1 MKRENKAP
9 VNGFRES
16 DAFDRPLPDD
26 PSPRSC
32 FVLPVRDIVVF
43 PGIIAPLFVGRPR
56 SLKAIE
62 MAMLQDRN
70 ILVVAQ
76 KDMQVDDP
84 RIEDLYSV
92 GTVCS
97 ILQMVRIPDGTTKVL
112 IEGLERVRAISY
124 KKGKESLEAEVLSLP
139 WDEHSSMNLEAL
151 KRSVLEQFEKYVT
164 LHPRIPGEVLISVMN
179 VEDPRQI
186 SDLVGSHLSLK
197 VDKKQKL
204 LEIVDIEKSLKFLL
218 KVLLEEIDIL
228 QLEHSI
234 QDKVR
239 QEVERG
245 HKEYYL
251 REQLKII
258 QDELGQ
264 GEKPSE
270 IDELRSRIEE
280 ANLPESSL
288 NKALHE
294 LDRLSKMPLM
304 SAEATV
310 VRTYIDW
317 LVTLPWNTMTPDN
330 LEIKRAQ
337 KVLDDDHYGLEKVKE
352 RILEFLAVRQL
363 ALDKMKG
370 QVLCFVGPPGVGKT
384 SLGKS
389 IARALERK
397 FVNMSLG
404 GMRDEAEIRGHR
416 RTYVGAMPGRII
428 QKIRQAGARNPV
440 LLMDEIDKLGLDFRG
455 DPAAALL
462 EVLDPEQN
470 EAFTDHFLEVPFDLS
485 DVIFIT
491 TANVTHSIPR
501 PLLDR
506 MEVIK
511 IPGYVW
517 QEKIKIAKHHLFPR
531 ILEEHGL
538 SSKQLKIT
546 QSGLER
552 IIGEYT
558 REAGVRGLER
568 ELSTICRK
576 VARRIVE
583 DEKSADDP
591 VSIGPKLLKEYLG
604 PPRLYDP
611 RLPKTKEKGTVVGL
625 AWTETGGDV
634 LVIEAVTMKGKGE
647 VTLTGNLGS
656 IMQESAQTAIGF
668 LRANADAFDIG
679 MVDWKSIDV
688 HLHVPE
694 GAIPKDGPSAGIT
707 MAVAILSAVR
717 RSSVLPNIAM
727 TGEISL
733 QGKVLPVGGIRD
745 KILAA
750 KRQGITNIVLPLA
763 NKPDVE
769 EIPEWSREGLSFRYV
784 DRIADVF
791 EYTLERTP
799 G

>member
-1 MKRENKAP
+1 MDER
-9 VNGFRES
+9 R
-16 DAFDRPLPDD
+16 L
-26 PSPRSC
+26 C
-32 FVLPVRDIVVF
+32 HVLPIRDIVIF

-76 KDMQVDDP
+76 KEMQIDDP
-84 RIEDLYSV
+84 RVEDLHTV
-92 GTVCS
+92 GTLCT

-112 IEGLERVRAISY
+112 IEGVERVKIESFTR
-124 KKGKESLEAEVLSLP
+124 GKESIEAEFVSLP
-139 WDEHSSMNLEAL
+139 WEESSSPNLEAL

-164 LHPRIPGEVLISVMN
+164 LHPRIPAEVLVSVMN
-179 VEDPRQI
+179 AEDPRQI
-186 SDLVGSHLSLK
+186 SELVSSHLSIK
-197 VDKKQKL
+197 VDRKQRL
-204 LEIVDIEKSLKFLL
+204 LEMVDIEKSLKFLL
-218 KVLLEEIDIL
+218 KLLLEEIDIL
-228 QLEHSI
+228 QLEHDI

-258 QDELGQ
+258 QDELGHN
-264 GEKPSE
+264 ETPSE
-270 IDELRSRIEE
+270 IEELRARIEE
-280 ANLPESSL
+280 AEMPGATRG
-288 NKALHE
+288 KAMHE
-294 LDRLSKMPLM
+294 LDRLSKMPVM

-317 LVTLPWNTMTPDN
+317 LVSLPWNMLSPDKLDIRRAEKI
-330 LEIKRAQ
+330 LEE
-337 KVLDDDHYGLEKVKE
+337 DHYGLEKVKE
-352 RILEFLAVRQL
+352 RILEFLAVRKL
-363 ALDKMKG
+363 ASGKMKG

-389 IARALERK
+389 VARALERK
-397 FVNMSLG
+397 FVSMSLG

-428 QKIRQAGARNPV
+428 QKIRQSGVRNPV
-440 LLMDEIDKLGLDFRG
+440 LLMDEIDKMGQDFRG
-455 DPAAALL
+455 DPSAALL

-470 EAFTDHFLEVPFDLS
+470 SGFTDHFLEVPFDLS

-517 QEKIKIAKHHLFPR
+517 QEKTRIAKRHLLPR
-531 ILEEHGL
+531 ILTEHGL
-538 SSKQLKIT
+538 SPKQVRIT
-546 QSGLER
+546 PKALES
-552 IIGEYT
+552 IISEYT

-576 VARRIVE
+576 IARRFVE
-583 DEKSADDP
+583 KGEESIS
-591 VSIGPKLLKEYLG
+591 VSVGAKDLKEFLG
-604 PPRLYDP
+604 PPKLYDL
-611 RLPKTKEKGTVVGL
+611 RLPQKRETGTAVGL

-634 LVIEAVTMKGKGE
+634 LVIEAVTMKGKGD

-656 IMQESAQTAIGF
+656 VMQESAQTALGYLRSNAEGLGIGE
-668 LRANADAFDIG
+668 
-679 MVDWKSIDV
+679 VDWKTIDV

-707 MAVAILSAVR
+707 MALAMLSAVR
-717 RSSVLPNIAM
+717 KSAVLPGIAM

-750 KRQGITNIVLPLA
+750 KRQGIHNIILPAA
-763 NKPDVE
+763 NRLDVE
-769 EIPEWSREGLSFRYV
+769 EIPEWSREGLSFQFVERV
-784 DRIADVF
+784 NEVF
-791 EYTLERTP
+791 EFALGKE
-799 G
+799 

>member
-1 MKRENKAP
+1 MDER
-9 VNGFRES
+9 RI
-16 DAFDRPLPDD
+16 
-26 PSPRSC
+26 C
-32 FVLPVRDIVVF
+32 HVLPIRDIVIF

-76 KDMQVDDP
+76 KEMQIDDP
-84 RIEDLYSV
+84 RVEDLHTV
-92 GTVCS
+92 GTLCT

-112 IEGLERVRAISY
+112 IEGVERVKIESFTR
-124 KKGKESLEAEVLSLP
+124 GKESIEAEFVSLP
-139 WDEHSSMNLEAL
+139 WEESSSPNLEAL

-164 LHPRIPGEVLISVMN
+164 LHPRIPAEVLVSVMN
-179 VEDPRQI
+179 AEDPRQI
-186 SDLVGSHLSLK
+186 SELVSSHLSIK
-197 VDKKQKL
+197 VDRKQRL
-204 LEIVDIEKSLKFLL
+204 LEMVDIEKSLKFLL
-218 KVLLEEIDIL
+218 KLLLEEIDIL
-228 QLEHSI
+228 QLEHDI

-258 QDELGQ
+258 QDELGHN
-264 GEKPSE
+264 EIPSE
-270 IDELRSRIEE
+270 IEELRARIEE
-280 ANLPESSL
+280 AEMPGATRG
-288 NKALHE
+288 KALHE
-294 LDRLSKMPLM
+294 LDRLSKMPVM

-317 LVTLPWNTMTPDN
+317 LVSLPWNMLSPDKLDIRRAEKI
-330 LEIKRAQ
+330 LEE
-337 KVLDDDHYGLEKVKE
+337 DHYGLEKVKE
-352 RILEFLAVRQL
+352 RILEFLAVRKL
-363 ALDKMKG
+363 ASGKMKG

-389 IARALERK
+389 VARALERK
-397 FVNMSLG
+397 FVSMSLG

-428 QKIRQAGARNPV
+428 QKIRQSGVRNPV
-440 LLMDEIDKLGLDFRG
+440 LLMDEIDKMGQDFRG
-455 DPAAALL
+455 DPSAALL

-470 EAFTDHFLEVPFDLS
+470 SGFTDHFLEVPFDLS

-517 QEKIKIAKHHLFPR
+517 QEKTRIAKRHLLPR
-531 ILEEHGL
+531 ILTEHGL
-538 SSKQLKIT
+538 SPKQVRIT
-546 QSGLER
+546 PKALES
-552 IIGEYT
+552 IISEYT

-576 VARRIVE
+576 IARRFVE
-583 DEKSADDP
+583 KGEESIS
-591 VSIGPKLLKEYLG
+591 VSVGAKDLKEFLG
-604 PPRLYDP
+604 PPKLYDL
-611 RLPKTKEKGTVVGL
+611 RLPQKRETGTAVGL

-634 LVIEAVTMKGKGE
+634 LVIEAVTMKGKGD

-656 IMQESAQTAIGF
+656 VMQESAQTALGYLRSNAEGLGIGE
-668 LRANADAFDIG
+668 
-679 MVDWKSIDV
+679 VDWKTIDV

-707 MAVAILSAVR
+707 MALAMLSAVR
-717 RSSVLPNIAM
+717 KSAVLPGIAM

-750 KRQGITNIVLPLA
+750 KRQGIHNIILPAA
-763 NKPDVE
+763 NRLDVE
-769 EIPEWSREGLSFRYV
+769 EIPEWSREGLSFRFV
-784 DRIADVF
+784 ERVNDVF
-791 EYTLERTP
+791 EFALGKE
-799 G
+799 